1 MNPDR
6 LAELEEELRF
16 LLRSIEDLDREHAAG
31 DVDEQDYPILRD
43 GYTARAATVM
53 RSIDQ
58 GRAALPVGGRA
69 SKRSIAI
76 GIVVVILVA
85 AGSGWFVASQSGQ
98 RLTGQPMTGGAPV
111 DEVASK
117 LAQARSL
124 LGTDQL
130 QAAQLYRE
138 VLDIE
143 PDNAEART
151 YTAWLLALF
160 AQSTSSTETGD
171 LAVQQSRDSFEAVLK
186 SNPGYADAHCLYAV
200 ANGRFYPEPDL
211 ELAKREAQA
220 CLDNNPPTE
229 MRGLVE
235 QFLTSLQD
243 ATTTTTG

>member
-1 MNPDR
+1 
-6 LAELEEELRF
+6 
-16 LLRSIEDLDREHAAG
+16 
-31 DVDEQDYPILRD
+31 
-43 GYTARAATVM
+43 
-53 RSIDQ
+53 
-58 GRAALPVGGRA
+58 
-69 SKRSIAI
+69 
-76 GIVVVILVA
+76 
-85 AGSGWFVASQSGQ
+85 
-98 RLTGQPMTGGAPV
+98 MTGGAPV

-117 LAQARSL
+117 LTQARSL

-143 PDNAEART
+143 PDNPEART

-160 AQSTSSTETGD
+160 ARSTSSTETGD
-171 LAVQQSRDSFEAVLK
+171 LAVQQSRDSFEAVLT
-186 SNPGYADAHCLYAV
+186 SHPEYADAHCLYAV

-220 CLDNNPPTE
+220 CLDNNPPNE

-235 QFLTSLQD
+235 QFLTSLQS